1 MEKSRKKVTELTETL
16 EKMQALVG
24 LFSAIDAEMQMQVLR
39 ILVTVA
45 EYPDGVT
52 MPELAILAQVSSS
65 SLSRNV
71 AILGQFG
78 STKKPPLK
86 WLTAT
91 EDFRERRRK
100 VVKMTAKGTR
110 ILEQVREILES
121 DKWKVI

>member
-1 MEKSRKKVTELTETL
+1 MENSRKATTELTETL
-16 EKMQALVG
+16 EKMQSVVQ
-24 LFSAIDAEMQMQVLR
+24 LFSAVDAEMQLQVLR
-39 ILVTVA
+39 ILMTVA

-52 MPELAILAQVSSS
+52 MPELTKLAQVSSS

-71 AILGQFG
+71 ALLGQFG
-78 STKKPPLK
+78 STKKPALK
-86 WLTAT
+86 WITAT

-121 DKWKVI
+121 DKWKAI

>member
-78 STKKPPLK
+78 STKKPALK